1 MIPIKTAAQ
10 LDRIRTSCHMLA
22 EVLELLARRV
32 TPELPVI
39 ELDRIARREI
49 ATRGGRPSFLGY
61 QGYPSALCV
70 SVNET
75 VIHGIPNDYVL
86 QDGDIVGLD
95 CGIDFE
101 GHFSDSALTV
111 PVGEVSAE
119 VRTLL
124 EVTRE
129 ALECGLAAARPR
141 ARVQAI
147 GRAVSAYIE
156 PYRFGIVREFCGHG
170 VGLGVHE
177 EPQVPNYVAR
187 GPNPRLKPGMVVAI
201 EPMVNLGGDAVRIED
216 DEWTVVTADRS
227 VSAHFEHTV
236 AIFDDH
242 SEVLTRRAG
251 ELPSAVQEAS

>member
-10 LDRIRTSCHMLA
+10 LDGIRTSCSMLA
-22 EVLELLARRV
+22 EVLELLEQRV
-32 TPELPVI
+32 QPELPVI

-49 ATRGGRPSFLGY
+49 AARGGRPSFLDFH
-61 QGYPSALCV
+61 GYPSALCV

-75 VIHGIPNDYVL
+75 VIHGIPTDYVL
-86 QDGDIVGLD
+86 KAGDVVGLD

-101 GHFSDSALTV
+101 GHFSDSAVTV
-111 PVGEVSAE
+111 PVGEVSSE
-119 VRTLL
+119 VQTLL
-124 EVTRE
+124 TVTRD
-129 ALECGLAAARPR
+129 ALERGLAAVRPR
-141 ARVQAI
+141 ARIKDISRAI
-147 GRAVSAYIE
+147 YAHIE
-156 PYRFGIVREFCGHG
+156 PYGFGVVREFCGHG

-177 EPQVPNYVAR
+177 DPQVPNYVGH
-187 GPNPRLKPGMVVAI
+187 GPNPRIKAGMVLAI
-201 EPMVNLGGDAVRIED
+201 EPMVNLGGNAIYIED

-251 ELPSAVQEAS
+251 ETIPAVQEAS